1 MSQGKQAAVFITKSE
16 CQQTLTVLDKFIRTQ
31 EVQSGYT
38 AQIIRQAKKEINQYL
53 NQRY

>member
-1 MSQGKQAAVFITKSE
+1 MSQGKASAKFLTKNE
-16 CQQTLTVLDKFIRTQ
+16 CQQAITTLDKFVATQ

-38 AQIIRQAKKEINQYL
+38 AQIIKQARKEINQYL